1 MKMAIGTLDGCT
13 DVEVRL
19 QQGMDWVGK
28 HAPRRLLIQS
38 NDIGQLETLTTRLVQ
53 PAEPKGDA
61 RINLIIDLL
70 TEMTALLANASD
82 KDHVNS
88 T

>member
-1 MKMAIGTLDGCT
+1 MQMGTGTLDGST
-13 DVEVRL
+13 DVEFRL

-28 HAPRRLLIQS
+28 YAPRRLIIQS
-38 NDIGQLETLTTRLVQ
+38 NDIGQPETLTNRLAQ
-53 PAEPKGDA
+53 PVEPKGDA
-61 RINLIIDLL
+61 RINLIIYLL
-70 TEMTALLANASD
+70 TEMTALLANPSD